1 MKQLWAPW
9 RLSYLQRENPNMDA
23 CIFCAKQQAE
33 DIAEHILYRGKYSY
47 VVLNRYP
54 YNNGHMLIVPY
65 QHTGTIEDLKDET
78 LLEVM
83 QLLQLALTI
92 LRQAINPEG
101 FNVGINEGSAGGAGI
116 AQHIHLHV
124 VPRWDGDSNY
134 MTVIGGTRVI
144 PQTLDE
150 TYKILR
156 PLFDAQRS
164 NTE

>member
-9 RLSYLQRENPNMDA
+9 RLPYLQREHPDA
-23 CIFCAKQQAE
+23 DTCIFCAKQQAE
-33 DIAEHILYRGKYSY
+33 DTAEHILYRGKYSY
-47 VVLNRYP
+47 IVLNRYP

-65 QHTGTIEDLKDET
+65 QHTGYIEDLKDDT
-78 LLEVM
+78 MLEVM
-83 QLLQLALTI
+83 QLLQIALAI

-101 FNVGINEGSAGGAGI
+101 FNVGINEGAAGGAGI

-134 MTVIGGTRVI
+134 MTVISGTRVI

-150 TYKILR
+150 TYKVLR
-156 PLFDAQRS
+156 PLFDAQLS
-164 NTE
+164 KTK